1 MQGILR
7 VCVFLGCCMTML
19 TASAAEPNGVFSLID
34 QRLSYMKDVAGYK
47 AAHRLPIED
56 LAQEEQVLKQ
66 VMAEAEKKGI
76 DPQSIKPFF
85 IASINAA
92 KAIQYRYLADWLS
105 NPATGWEP
113 RSLDKI
119 RPEIASL
126 SQQLIAEIYALL
138 ASGAKIDNSE
148 QVRFMDIVHQLNL
161 SDGDKIHI
169 FAALQSIRL
178 IDNKPANH

>member
-76 DPQSIKPFF
+76 DPQSIKPFLLPQSMPPKPF
-85 IASINAA
+85 SIAIWLIGCRIRQPAGNLAA
-92 KAIQYRYLADWLS
+92 WTRSAPKL
-105 NPATGWEP
+105 PA
-113 RSLDKI
+113 
-119 RPEIASL
+119 
-126 SQQLIAEIYALL
+126 
-138 ASGAKIDNSE
+138 
-148 QVRFMDIVHQLNL
+148 
-161 SDGDKIHI
+161 
-169 FAALQSIRL
+169 
-178 IDNKPANH
+178 